1 MVAFKFS
8 ERLINI
14 VWLAETTG
22 GDEVLHFSVAAIT
35 IKMFTSYLMSRK
47 RISLV
52 LVIKVKREEGVKCAL
67 VKCGKAI
74 KRHRKV
80 VNFFYTCF
88 AANKFKRAIWI
99 FKKPMLGNI
108 H

>member
-1 MVAFKFS
+1 MK
-8 ERLINI
+8 
-14 VWLAETTG
+14 
-22 GDEVLHFSVAAIT
+22 VLHVSVAAIT
-35 IKMFTSYLMSRK
+35 LKMFTNYLTSSK
-47 RISLV
+47 RILLV
-52 LVIKVKREEGVKCAL
+52 LVIKVKREERVKCAL

-74 KRHRKV
+74 KRHKKV
-80 VNFFYTCF
+80 INFFYTCF